1 MTEIEK
7 INNLSEH
14 DFNIL
19 KEFIKSCDE
28 IIKLNGMC
36 GELKCTVCPLYHGFG
51 YFTNCTLDFGV
62 NYLLAQNAKK
72 ELIRLIGLRKSIND
86 RT

>member
-36 GELKCTVCPLYHGFG
+36 GELKCTICPLYHGFG
-51 YFTNCTLDFGV
+51 YFPNCTIDFDV
-62 NYLLAQNAKK
+62 NLLLAKSTKK
-72 ELIRLIGLRKSIND
+72 DLERLISLRVDK
-86 RT
+86 